1 MEEINAFQALPAQKR
16 EGVPSKVFGSLEKVI
31 NYQLHRSTVTDF
43 FDSVFA
49 EAKER
54 NIDFD
59 RYEGDLWQ
67 YNLGSKEN
75 AYWTGYFTSQSA
87 MK

>member
-54 NIDFD
+54 NIEFD

-67 YNLGSKEN
+67 YNLGSK
-75 AYWTGYFTSQSA
+75 
-87 MK
+87 